1 MKQVLIS
8 AAERTAPA
16 QATSRAGDQFA
27 RPDIAPQVRER
38 NLRALARM
46 ASAVAVAYGTLVL
59 AGWVLR
65 IPALQTLLPGQGAMH
80 PLSALLFVLS
90 GISLWKQARVTPAFA
105 SSSANG
111 RVATITA
118 ALVGLVG
125 LGFFVAHLTG
135 HALVV
140 DRLAQLGMPT
150 HGVVFKP
157 NVAKNFLLL
166 SLALLLG
173 NVTLRK
179 GVRPNEI
186 FGVWLLLIA
195 FLAILGFIYGIGV
208 LRDGVAFMP
217 VSTALLF
224 FLLALGVLC
233 TKPDRGLAGLIISN
247 GPGGSTARTLL
258 PAMALVLLVLGW
270 LRIEGERR
278 GLFSVELGIALYT
291 FAFMT
296 IFGTMI
302 WWSARSLYR
311 VNLVRMRLENERDR
325 FFALSSD
332 LHYIA
337 GSDGFLRSVNVTWQS
352 LLGFSQDELLG
363 MPFIDLIHPDDRAAT
378 LAKLETAEHGA
389 KIVSYENRIRRRDGS
404 YRCFSWS
411 ATTEPDSGL
420 IYGSAR
426 DITDRKEAEDNI
438 LALNTRLAE
447 NASKLEQSNR
457 ELEAFS
463 YTISHDLRA
472 PLRHI
477 DGYAGMLREDA
488 ADTLEPEMRRYLDVI
503 SDSARHM
510 GSLID
515 DLLAFSRL
523 GRQSLQRADVDMD
536 ELVQRALKEASGS
549 TPFAGVVSVAALPR
563 LEADPVLWRQVWVNL
578 LSNALKYSAPR
589 GPDARIQVSG
599 EQAGNVVRYRIRDNG
614 VGFDMRFADKL
625 FGVFQRLHSH
635 DEFEGTGVGLAIVQ
649 RVIAR
654 HGGRIVADA
663 ELDRGATF
671 TIEIPATEVL
681 P

>member
-8 AAERTAPA
+8 GAGRAASAQDLPHAGERV
-16 QATSRAGDQFA
+16 S
-27 RPDIAPQVRER
+27 RPDIAPQRR
-38 NLRALARM
+38 QGNLRAIAIF
-46 ASAVAVAYGTLVL
+46 ASGIAVASGTCVL
-59 AGWVLR
+59 AGWILGM
-65 IPALQTLLPGQGAMH
+65 PALEALIPGQAAMH
-80 PLSALLFVLS
+80 PLTAILFVLS
-90 GISLWKQARVTPAFA
+90 GISLWAQARA
-105 SSSANG
+105 SSPSTAHG
-111 RVATITA
+111 RTATIAA
-118 ALVGLVG
+118 ALVGVVG
-125 LGFFVAHLTG
+125 LLFLVAHLTG
-135 HALVV
+135 RPPAA
-140 DRLAQLGMPT
+140 DRLLQLGSTTP
-150 HGVVFKP
+150 GVLFTS
-157 NVAKNFLLL
+157 NVAKNFVLL
-166 SLALLLG
+166 SLALLLAD
-173 NVTLRK
+173 VTLRR

-186 FGVWLLLIA
+186 FGIWLLLVA
-195 FLAILGFIYGIGV
+195 FLAILGFIYGIRV
-208 LRDGVAFMP
+208 LHDGVAFMP
-217 VSTALLF
+217 LPTALLF
-224 FLLALGVLC
+224 FLLAVGALC
-233 TKPDRGLAGLIISN
+233 TKPDRGLAGLVTSN

-291 FAFMT
+291 FAFMA
-296 IFGTMI
+296 IFGTLI
-302 WWSARSLYR
+302 WWSARCLYR
-311 VNLVRMRLENERDR
+311 ANLARVHLENERDR

-337 GSDGFLRSVNVTWQS
+337 GADGFLRSVNVTWQS
-352 LLGFSQDELLG
+352 LLGFSEEALLG
-363 MPFIDLIHPDDRAAT
+363 MPFIDLIHPDDRETT
-378 LAKLETAEHGA
+378 LAKLQKAAHGS
-389 KIVSYENRIRRRDGS
+389 KIVSYENRIRRHDGS
-404 YRCFSWS
+404 YRWFSWS
-411 ATTEPDSGL
+411 ATTEPDSHL

-426 DITDRKEAEDNI
+426 DITDRKQAEYDI
-438 LALNTRLAE
+438 LALNAQLEE
-447 NASKLEQSNR
+447 NATKLEQSNR

-488 ADTLEPEMRRYLDVI
+488 ADQLDPEMRRYLEVI

-536 ELVQRALKEASGS
+536 DLVQRALKEASGGKA
-549 TPFAGVVSVAALPR
+549 PAGVVSVESLPR
-563 LEADPVLWRQVWVNL
+563 IAADPVLLRQAWVNL

-589 GPDARIQVSG
+589 GPDARIEVSG
-599 EQAGNVVRYRIRDNG
+599 EREGEVVRYRIRDNG

-625 FGVFQRLHSH
+625 FGVFQRLHSQ

-654 HGGRIVADA
+654 HGGSIVADSQ
-663 ELDRGATF
+663 LDRGATF
-671 TIEIPATEVL
+671 TIEIPSAEVL